1 MEDLTGKSTGSLIT
15 AAEWNQLPQEIQN
28 VMVAF
33 GEALTS
39 GNLDQLGE
47 AINMY
52 AACSTFYVCS
62 GSADDYDAVPVSGI
76 QGPTAYKEGMIV
88 RMRPNNN
95 NTGASVV
102 NVNTLG
108 DKTIV
113 DEAGSTLS
121 ADVLSTARD
130 AYMRFDVVADK
141 FFLSNGSSS

>member
-1 MEDLTGKSTGSLIT
+1 MQDLTGKSTGNFIT
-15 AAEWNQLPQEIQN
+15 ATEWNELPQEIQN
-28 VMVAF
+28 IITAF

-52 AACSTFYVCS
+52 AACSTFYTCT
-62 GSADDYDAVPVSGI
+62 GAADDYDAAVIAGV

-88 RMRPNNN
+88 RMRPSNN
-95 NTGASVV
+95 NTGAAVV
-102 NVNTLG
+102 NVNGLG

-113 DEAGSTLS
+113 DEAGGALI
-121 ADVLSTARD
+121 ADVLSTTRD
-130 AYMRFDVVADK
+130 AYMRYDITAGK